1 MLAHSQLK
9 ISNQCAQVAK
19 EASGTLACIRNSS
32 ASRTKVMTVAL
43 YVALVR
49 PHPNMGFSFGLVTK
63 ERYSVA
69 LACAE
74 KSKKTAKGIR
84 KRTYEE

>member
-1 MLAHSQLK
+1 
-9 ISNQCAQVAK
+9 
-19 EASGTLACIRNSS
+19 
-32 ASRTKVMTVAL
+32 MTVAL

-69 LACAE
+69 LACA

-84 KRTYEE
+84 KQTYEE